1 MSSNFFF
8 KAGGLLGMT
17 SVGLAAF
24 GSHGLAKYVNHDQT
38 KIRNWGMAAEFQLLN
53 AVTLLVLS
61 SVPPSVRRIHPAA
74 MPCILAGTLA
84 FSGSIY
90 LLTLNRDQFRPLGP
104 VTPLGGLSMMAGWA
118 CLLL

>member
-1 MSSNFFF
+1 MSNFYW
-8 KAGGLLGMT
+8 KAGSLLGLS

-24 GSHGLAKYVNHDQT
+24 GTHGLAKYVNNDTT
-38 KIRNWGMAAEFQLLN
+38 KIGNWKLAAELQFMN

-61 SVPPSVRRIHPAA
+61 SIPPSVRRIHPAA
-74 MPCILAGTLA
+74 MPCILGGALA

-90 LLTLNRDQFRPLGP
+90 LLTLKRDQFRALGP

>member
-38 KIRNWGMAAEFQLLN
+38 KIRVKLGMAAEFQLLN

-61 SVPPSVRRIHPAA
+61 SIPPSVRRIHPAA

-84 FSGSIY
+84 FSGLFI
-90 LLTLNRDQFRPLGP
+90 F
-104 VTPLGGLSMMAGWA
+104 
-118 CLLL
+118 